1 MNVIA
6 VIQKGLNKADNEDRI
21 IVGKTIVVSKILKE
35 ILDVLDTEIVIKT
48 KDGKHEQIIC
58 DEDDS
63 E

>member
-48 KDGKHEQIIC
+48 KDGKHE
-58 DEDDS
+58 
-63 E
+63 